1 MASNSFA
8 AEALADG
15 PIGHWRLGEVAGS
28 VIASDVSGNRNE
40 GSVSGGVTFGQPGF
54 HGGDTAALFDGR
66 TGRITVTNSNSLNPP
81 HITMEAKVRWDGPND
96 LYQRIL
102 EKSSFPELAQYGLGI
117 LPDGRVRVELR
128 TSSTPVSVNVDSVSV
143 AARGVETHVVA
154 TYDGNAIRIYL
165 DGVLDS
171 ETHAPGSISPKPPT
185 PHNLIES
192 GVGIGNQTQ
201 RDRPFNGVIDE
212 VALYPTAL
220 SAERVQAHYRAQFA
234 ERVIHQYAV
243 KFVCGKSGGKVVA
256 PGSYFTAVNVH
267 NPGRTAIQLAVKV
280 AVALP
285 GLQAG
290 PVSTFHRAKLGPDE
304 AMEIDCAD
312 IRKFTG
318 TEEGFL
324 KGFVVIE
331 CESELDVVAVYT
343 AVGANKLIETLHME
357 RVPPRRVTA
366 GPSRVC
372 IGFEPPLA
380 AGTQYGAPAG
390 HSSGDEVLVTNGI
403 AMSVHDFNLLS
414 GSTAFNEASIDVAP
428 IAFGSTQSLRLNNI
442 NVEFDFTGIG
452 ALVREVDFEFLD
464 LGGHENL
471 SVNGSPV
478 FVGELSSIGGAIG
491 GVMTSVTVTPVSGG
505 QVGRVVL
512 TGAIERV
519 MVGGQEFWID
529 NVCASAGTEQG
540 TDKTRE

>member
-1 MASNSFA
+1 MASSAFA

-15 PIGHWRLGEVAGS
+15 PIGYWRLGEIAGS
-28 VIASDVSGNRNE
+28 VTAADASGNRND
-40 GSVSGGVTFGQPGF
+40 GGVTFGQPGF

-143 AARGVETHVVA
+143 VARGVETHIVA
-154 TYDGNAIRIYL
+154 TYDGNVIRIYL

-171 ETHAPGSISPKPPT
+171 ETRAPGSISPKPPT

-212 VALYPTAL
+212 VALFPTAL
-220 SAERVQAHYRAQFA
+220 SAERVQAHHRSQFA
-234 ERVIHQYAV
+234 ERFIYQYAT
-243 KFVCGKSGGKVVA
+243 KFVCGRSGGKVVA
-256 PGSYFTAVNVH
+256 PGTYFTAVNVH
-267 NPGRTAIQLAVKV
+267 NPGRTAIQLAAKV

-285 GLQAG
+285 EMQAG
-290 PVSTFHRAKLGPDE
+290 PVSKFHRARLGPDE
-304 AMEIDCAD
+304 AMEIDCSD
-312 IRKFTG
+312 IRTFAE

-324 KGFVVIE
+324 KGFVVVE
-331 CESELDVVAVYT
+331 SESELDVVAVYT
-343 AVGANKLIETLHME
+343 AAGPNKLVETLHLE
-357 RVPPRRVTA
+357 RVPPRRVLA

-372 IGFEPPLA
+372 VGFEPPLA
-380 AGTQYGAPAG
+380 VGTQYGARAG
-390 HSSGDEVLVTNGI
+390 HSSGDEILTTSGI
-403 AMSVHDFNLLS
+403 AISVHEFTLLN
-414 GSTAFNEASIDVAP
+414 GSTTFNEASIDVAP
-428 IAFGSTQSLRLNNI
+428 VAFGSNQSLRLNNI

-471 SVNGSPV
+471 SVNGSPM
-478 FVGELSSIGGAIG
+478 FVGELSSIGGPLN
-491 GVMTSVTVTPVSGG
+491 GVTTSVVSTPVSGG
-505 QVGRVVL
+505 QAGRVVL
-512 TGAIERV
+512 TGTIESVRI
-519 MVGGQEFWID
+519 GGQELWID
-529 NVCASAGTEQG
+529 NLCASTGTEQRPDG
-540 TDKTRE
+540 MRE